1 MYCICNTW
9 IQRLTTLLK
18 NDSSKTH
25 STLTMSVTALPVPNV
40 IITPQFKTDYSLLL
54 SVSHFVNTIYATD
67 NFVVQILS
75 KYEMPIG
82 KYACKY
88 CIYIRYDQQYWLIQ
102 QCQHA
107 TIINH
112 ENIHKPSQEI
122 SNLTAFF
129 FWPNRLSH
137 NLCSI
142 LGIHHLRFW
151 SHLLS

>member
-1 MYCICNTW
+1 MSKSVHYQIGMNTIMYCRPNICNTG
-9 IQRLTTLLK
+9 IQRLNTLLK

-88 CIYIRYDQQYWLIQ
+88 CIYIRYDQQYWLL
-102 QCQHA
+102 QHT

-122 SNLTAFF
+122 SNSTAF
-129 FWPNRLSH
+129 L
-137 NLCSI
+137 
-142 LGIHHLRFW
+142 FW
-151 SHLLS
+151 SSRDRKWQ